1 MQNER
6 NKPDRQPRRAG
17 AVLLLAAA
25 VLISFSPRPAA
36 AVQAVQAGPAADSAS
51 VDTAS
56 ERVDTASANVR
67 AGEPGQD
74 LPEWLLR
81 AWIGG
86 LVFGDAYWAAAHHDP
101 AIEGANGFWFRR
113 LYLTFDYE
121 LDDRFDFRVRFQG
134 ESPGDFS
141 SDEKIEPSVKDLWIR
156 WHEGDHSAFLGIATT
171 PTWALVESVWGYRPV
186 ERTPVDLYGLGS
198 SRELGIGLTGRLGGS
213 DRVGYHVMLGNGAG
227 RGAETNRGKKLLG
240 ALSYHAPS
248 GVVLQAYGDFEER
261 PDGDRSTYFGFAAWE
276 GGRGRVG
283 LLAGGQHRE
292 RPGLPDLDLQLL
304 SGFGTVDV
312 SDRVSLLLR
321 YDRTLDP
328 IPGAEGIEWL
338 VLSPAAEIN
347 LLLGGVDVELAER
360 VHLIPNFEAV
370 FYSDELPGADRPNGD
385 LMLRTTF
392 SARF

>member
-1 MQNER
+1 MRNER
-6 NKPDRQPRRAG
+6 KTSDRQPRRAG
-17 AVLLLAAA
+17 AVLFLAAA
-25 VLISFSPRPAA
+25 LIFFSPRPAA
-36 AVQAVQAGPAADSAS
+36 AAVQAGPAGPAADSAS
-51 VDTAS
+51 VDT
-56 ERVDTASANVR
+56 DSATVR
-67 AGEPGQD
+67 AGGPGQE

-81 AWIGG
+81 AEIGG
-86 LVFGDAYWAAAHHDP
+86 VVFGDAYWAAAHHDP

-113 LYLTFDYE
+113 LYLTFDFE

-141 SDEKIEPSVKDLWIR
+141 SDEKIDPSVKDLWIR
-156 WHEGDHSAFLGIATT
+156 WREGDHSAFLGIAPT
-171 PTWALVESVWGYRPV
+171 PTWALVEDVWGYRPV

-338 VLSPAAEIN
+338 VLSPAAEVN

-370 FYSDELPGADRPNGD
+370 FYSDEPPGADRPDGD

-392 SARF
+392 SATF